1 MCARASVRATRLALA
16 HLAKQC
22 QHLGPALSAVVQG
35 EDARLHGERRGKV
48 GGGLG
53 FSAAQAK
60 RQTADDRGDRHPHDR
75 TADIEAHSKKG
86 GGKTADDGQRPTRNS
101 PRKSGTRNGQACK
114 RAQEQSKC
122 AHGQSLSS
130 CISNTVNLHGVGL
143 ARPLMSSFMWLPR
156 QRHGSAP
163 FGAQPHPLR
172 QRMLCRALL

>member
-86 GGKTADDGQRPTRNS
+86 GGKTADDGQAADAKFSTGSREHVTDRLAIQMRTRTEF
-101 PRKSGTRNGQACK
+101 K
-114 RAQEQSKC
+114 
-122 AHGQSLSS
+122 
-130 CISNTVNLHGVGL
+130 
-143 ARPLMSSFMWLPR
+143 LMH
-156 QRHGSAP
+156 Q
-163 FGAQPHPLR
+163 
-172 QRMLCRALL
+172 